1 MIIKK
6 YFITFDVINIS
17 DIAINFN
24 SDLLTKKTKL
34 KIKVCKIES
43 CKLNKIIKKNRNVE
57 LLIKKLDLYFDYEK

>member
-24 SDLLTKKTKL
+24 SDLLTKKTNF